1 MSNKSTQHIAIG
13 PNENHL
19 IAMEKYVDRCIQEAL
34 SSLTSMPEQAPTSI
48 KMVTLV
54 FTCLQGRGGVRPG
67 VEIISHLKIEFCKLG
82 GFYGLRVLHLLGC
95 WVGADFEQV
104 IICHIRM

>member
-1 MSNKSTQHIAIG
+1 MSNKSIQHIAIG

-19 IAMEKYVDRCIQEAL
+19 IAMEKYVDRCLQEAL

-54 FTCLQGRGGVRPG
+54 FTCQAGEGGRTPGRGNNFPF
-67 VEIISHLKIEFCKLG
+67 LN
-82 GFYGLRVLHLLGC
+82 
-95 WVGADFEQV
+95 
-104 IICHIRM
+104 